1 MHVVAALV
9 GRDTLTWEHAARG
22 REAAV
27 QRSLPVGIKHAV
39 ADPFPQGGG
48 RPVALCGADIH
59 DWLIFA
65 DATFETGDA
74 AACQRCG
81 QLVISA
87 LDARLPL
94 RLVSDRPA
102 TGKATLA

>member
-9 GRDTLTWEHAARG
+9 GRDTLTWEHVARG

-39 ADPFPQGGG
+39 ADPYPRGG

-59 DWLIFA
+59 DWLIFT

-74 AACQRCG
+74 AACQRCS
-81 QLVISA
+81 QLVSSA
-87 LDARLPL
+87 QDARF
-94 RLVSDRPA
+94 A
-102 TGKATLA
+102 